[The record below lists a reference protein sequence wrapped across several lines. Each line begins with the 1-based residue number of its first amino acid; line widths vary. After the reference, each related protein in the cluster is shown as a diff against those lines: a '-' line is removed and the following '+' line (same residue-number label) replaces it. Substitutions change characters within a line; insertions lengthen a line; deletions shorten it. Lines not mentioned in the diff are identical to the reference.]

1 MKLFPGNS
9 FRLGLLKKK
18 KRTQGFFLLFVIRAN
33 RFVHE
38 IKFALFSPWK
48 IGQIFQAVIPP

>member
-18 KRTQGFFLLFVIRAN
+18 ELKVFFLLFVIRAN